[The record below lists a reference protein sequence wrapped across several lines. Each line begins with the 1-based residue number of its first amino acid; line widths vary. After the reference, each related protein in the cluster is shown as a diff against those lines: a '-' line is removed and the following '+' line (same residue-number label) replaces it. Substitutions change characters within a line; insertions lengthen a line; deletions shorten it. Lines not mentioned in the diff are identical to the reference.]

1 MANKTIFHDFLI
13 GFAAFL
19 VFGCATTAIPTH
31 YRSPKIPDQM
41 TRQAEARFKETG
53 ERQVDYRTPHGNFR
67 CKLSKECPA
76 EHGLDDCIEFT
87 MCLALAD

>member
-1 MANKTIFHDFLI
+1 MAIKTIFQDFLI
-13 GFAAFL
+13 GFAVFL
-19 VFGCATTAIPTH
+19 VFGCATKAVPVR
-31 YRSPKIPDQM
+31 YESSEIPDEL
-41 TRQAEARFKETG
+41 TRRAEARFKETG

-67 CKLSKECPA
+67 CKLSRECPS